1 MGKPSQEDRE
11 GIIRV
16 VTRKMPLAEDV
27 RVEAL
32 AERMEGRSG
41 AEVKFL
47 CMEAGI
53 LAMQDATNSDQTVK
67 QAHFERALSSLR

>member
-1 MGKPSQEDRE
+1 M
-11 GIIRV
+11 
-16 VTRKMPLAEDV
+16 

>member
-27 RVEAL
+27 RADAL
-32 AERMEGRSG
+32 AERMEGG
-41 AEVKFL
+41 A
-47 CMEAGI
+47 A
-53 LAMQDATNSDQTVK
+53 
-67 QAHFERALSSLR
+67 RR